1 VGLRTI
7 DIGPELTALAL
18 VRLAEHG
25 YRPFVATG
33 DGAEGVP
40 ERAPH
45 DRVIA
50 TCGLH
55 EVPQA
60 WIDQTR
66 HGGKIL
72 VNMLGPWNG
81 FAMVL
86 LTVHGDTASGRFQRQ
101 WGGFMPRRT
110 DPARAYDYA
119 VRTARNATDPTES
132 HTVLDPQTLD
142 GDTSFG
148 LVAQSV
154 LSGVVSCQIFVDGTK
169 NLATEIITSD
179 GSSWAVAHH
188 EAERDLGHRVLQAGP
203 RRLWDEIEAVHH
215 KWEVHDRPAHD
226 RFGLTVGG
234 GATPVLWLDSPDVSW
249 SS

>member
-1 VGLRTI
+1 
-7 DIGPELTALAL
+7 
-18 VRLAEHG
+18 
-25 YRPFVATG
+25 
-33 DGAEGVP
+33 
-40 ERAPH
+40 
-45 DRVIA
+45 
-50 TCGLH
+50 
-55 EVPQA
+55 
-60 WIDQTR
+60 
-66 HGGKIL
+66 
-72 VNMLGPWNG
+72 
-81 FAMVL
+81 
-86 LTVHGDTASGRFQRQ
+86 
-101 WGGFMPRRT
+101 MPRRT

-132 HTVLDPQTLD
+132 HTVLDPRTLD